1 MVSWVSYVLLSV
13 SVYLGWEGGG
23 WACVRGNDFS
33 LYKIGYRVWIMD
45 ALLAEVILDDIAKS
59 IVVEV
64 QGEKS
69 MA

>member
-1 MVSWVSYVLLSV
+1 MFFSECHRLNGVVRV
-13 SVYLGWEGGG
+13 
-23 WACVRGNDFS
+23 CVCGNDFFF
-33 LYKIGYRVWIMD
+33 YKIGYRVWVMD

>member
-1 MVSWVSYVLLSV
+1 MGIICSKCQCFCGGVYVEMTSL
-13 SVYLGWEGGG
+13 
-23 WACVRGNDFS
+23 S
-33 LYKIGYRVWIMD
+33 LYKIGYRVWVMD
-45 ALLAEVILDDIAKS
+45 ALLAEVLLDDIAKS

>member
-1 MVSWVSYVLLSV
+1 MVIICSSYWRCLCGCV
-13 SVYLGWEGGG
+13 W
-23 WACVRGNDFS
+23 VRGNYFS
-33 LYKIGYRVWIMD
+33 LFKIGYRVWVMD

>member
-1 MVSWVSYVLLSV
+1 MFFLV
-13 SVYLGWEGGG
+13 SVLVWV
-23 WACVRGNDFS
+23 CVCGNDFF
-33 LYKIGYRVWIMD
+33 LYKIGYRVGVMD

>member
-1 MVSWVSYVLLSV
+1 MVSWVSYVLRSV
-13 SVYLGWEGGG
+13 SV
-23 WACVRGNDFS
+23 CVGVCGNDFS
-33 LYKIGYRVWIMD
+33 LYKIGYRVWVMD

>member
-1 MVSWVSYVLLSV
+1 MFFLV
-13 SVYLGWEGGG
+13 SVFVWV
-23 WACVRGNDFS
+23 CVCGNDFS
-33 LYKIGYRVWIMD
+33 QYKTGYRVWVMD

-59 IVVEV
+59 IIVEV